1 MFLEVTDSKAGSSE
15 WSCFVSHRLSVV
27 NQKFEGDRYT
37 NMHLAWHVPVAAYSA
52 CRGSQHVRS
61 SKFCM
66 LACQA
71 GHPADIW

>member
-37 NMHLAWHVPVAAYSA
+37 DMHVAWHVPMAVS
-52 CRGSQHVRS
+52 
-61 SKFCM
+61 M
-66 LACQA
+66 
-71 GHPADIW
+71 